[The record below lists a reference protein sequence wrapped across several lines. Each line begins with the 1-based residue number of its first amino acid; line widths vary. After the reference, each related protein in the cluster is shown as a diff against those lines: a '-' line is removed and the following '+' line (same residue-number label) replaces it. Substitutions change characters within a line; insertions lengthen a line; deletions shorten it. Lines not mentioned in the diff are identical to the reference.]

1 MGLVR
6 AGAWVDAAAAE
17 FAARADA
24 AIIAVGFDFASEAE
38 AWDRTFQ
45 LPPGQDELIRTI
57 CALNKRCI
65 VVVTSGGGVDMS
77 GWLDRVPG
85 LLQAWY
91 LGQDGGTA
99 VAKLLFG
106 AANPSGRLP
115 ATFERK
121 WEDNPVH
128 DSYYPQPGS
137 DQVRYQ
143 EGVFVGYRG
152 YESRGIKPQFPF
164 GFGLS
169 YTAFTYSDLRVHKAT
184 SGPAL
189 YEATFSVKNT
199 GARAGAAVPQLYVAA
214 PKSAVPRPPKELK
227 GFAKL
232 TLQAG
237 ESRQV
242 VLPLGV
248 RSFAYF
254 DVAAKHWRADPGTYR
269 ILIGDSSE
277 QIALTAELQLGRALT
292 ADK

>member
-1 MGLVR
+1 
-6 AGAWVDAAAAE
+6 
-17 FAARADA
+17 
-24 AIIAVGFDFASEAE
+24 
-38 AWDRTFQ
+38 
-45 LPPGQDELIRTI
+45 
-57 CALNKRCI
+57 
-65 VVVTSGGGVDMS
+65 
-77 GWLDRVPG
+77 
-85 LLQAWY
+85 
-91 LGQDGGTA
+91 
-99 VAKLLFG
+99 
-106 AANPSGRLP
+106 
-115 ATFERK
+115 
-121 WEDNPVH
+121 
-128 DSYYPQPGS
+128 
-137 DQVRYQ
+137 
-143 EGVFVGYRG
+143 
-152 YESRGIKPQFPF
+152 
-164 GFGLS
+164 
-169 YTAFTYSDLRVHKAT
+169 VHKAT